1 MERILHFEELDSTNT
16 YLKTHCAQ
24 LPDKTV
30 VTAKRQ
36 TAGRGRYDRKWI
48 SQSGGLYFSVL
59 LKPQK
64 TDFLPNLTQLMALC
78 VCRAAENCGVK
89 AVLKWP
95 NDVLADGK
103 KLCGILSEA
112 VMFGGQIAGVALG
125 VGVNVEQTDLRHV
138 GQPAVSLR
146 GLGVRTERGA
156 FLQQILDLFWRDY
169 PALLQRGFEAV
180 RGPYK
185 QRFVYIGRQ
194 ISVQNGNKTL
204 FGTVQDVS
212 PRGTLILSTAKGP
225 EEIYIGDLI
234 V

>member
-16 YLKTHCAQ
+16 YLKTHGAQ

-30 VTAKRQ
+30 VTAGRQ

-48 SQSGGLYFSVL
+48 SQPGGLYFSVL

-78 VCRAAENCGVK
+78 VCCAAENCGVK

-112 VMFGGQIAGVALG
+112 VLLNGRVAGVALG
-125 VGVNVEQTDLRHV
+125 VGVNVGQEDLRQV
-138 GQPAVSLR
+138 GQAAVSLQE
-146 GLGVRTERGA
+146 LGVRTDRLT
-156 FLQQILDLFWRDY
+156 FLQQILELFWRDY
-169 PALLQRGFEAV
+169 PALTQHGFEAV
-180 RGPYK
+180 RAPYK

-194 ISVQNGNKTL
+194 ISVQNGDKTL
-204 FGTVQDVS
+204 FGTVRDVS
-212 PRGTLILSTAKGP
+212 PRGTLILATAKGP

>member
-16 YLKTHCAQ
+16 YLKTHCAR

-30 VTAKRQ
+30 VTAERQ
-36 TAGRGRYDRKWI
+36 TAGRGRYNRKWI
-48 SQSGGLYFSVL
+48 SQPGGLYFSVL
-59 LKPQK
+59 LKPQT

-78 VCRAAENCGVK
+78 VCRAAESCGVK

-112 VMFGGQIAGVALG
+112 VMSNGRVAGVVLG
-125 VGVNVEQTDLRHV
+125 AGVNVKQTDLKQA
-138 GQPAVSLR
+138 GQAAVSLQE
-146 GLGVRTERGA
+146 LGAPTDRDA
-156 FLQQILDLFWRDY
+156 FLQQVLELFWRDY
-169 PALLQRGFEAV
+169 PALTQRGFETI
-180 RGPYK
+180 REPYK

-194 ISVQNGNKTL
+194 ISVKNADQTL

-212 PRGTLILSTAKGP
+212 PRGTLILATAKGP